1 MRRIFLLFN
10 KSLQIVIVFLSIS
23 LGIISV
29 VVIYLLN
36 SNDPLLLLLDKQ
48 KQKQQLQRQQ
58 DQQPLQHNE
67 PSLKDPDDTLNVEL
81 IAKGLSSPTSMAFV
95 DNNNLLVLEKNG
107 QVRLISNGALQKQP
121 VLTVSVDTTAERGLL
136 GIATLWD
143 NDNSINDS
151 NGGKVDRNTTRVNT
165 ITSHIVYNKT
175 ATATISAGIAY
186 GTQSS

>member
-1 MRRIFLLFN
+1 
-10 KSLQIVIVFLSIS
+10 
-23 LGIISV
+23 
-29 VVIYLLN
+29 
-36 SNDPLLLLLDKQ
+36 
-48 KQKQQLQRQQ
+48 
-58 DQQPLQHNE
+58 
-67 PSLKDPDDTLNVEL
+67 
-81 IAKGLSSPTSMAFV
+81 MAFV

-175 ATATISAGIAY
+175 PTATIRAPHTTNSRVFLYFTESKPGQLSRNKVYEYDWNREKQQHSNPKLLLDIPAMPGPY
-186 GTQSS
+186 HNGGKLVVGP